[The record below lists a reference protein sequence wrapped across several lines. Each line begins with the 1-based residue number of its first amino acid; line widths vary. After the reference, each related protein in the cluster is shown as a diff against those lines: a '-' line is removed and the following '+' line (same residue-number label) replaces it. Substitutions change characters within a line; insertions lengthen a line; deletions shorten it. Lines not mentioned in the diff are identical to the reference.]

1 MEDKTLDWLD
11 SALKTH
17 TRLTESVVTVFE
29 NLLKANNIDFLA
41 VTGRTKDKK
50 SALEKIDRKGY
61 KKAEEQMTDLS
72 GIRVILYFESDVD
85 KVSKLISGSFG
96 VDMDNSLDKSKV
108 LSKDQI
114 GYRSVHFVCT
124 LGDARSTLPE
134 YSKFTELKFEVQVRT
149 VLQHAWAE
157 LAHDSNYKFSGTLPP
172 EMERKL
178 YLYAGML
185 EIADK
190 GFNELSAQIDLYK
203 QSVDEKSKT
212 GDYAVAIDS
221 ISLIEY
227 FNTWAK
233 ENNILIG
240 SPPKDTSELIQELNS
255 FGVSTLAELIAITP
269 EGYVEAYKELG
280 EESNIFGIIRDW
292 MLISDWKKFLNNVS
306 FNWAVDEDALKILRK
321 FITDQNLTNMLHE
334 LSNHDALNLDGYA
347 NEQDR

>member
-11 SALKTH
+11 STRKTH
-17 TRLTESVVTVFE
+17 TRLTESVITVFE

-61 KKAEEQMTDLS
+61 KKPEEQMTDLS

-85 KVSKLISGSFG
+85 KVSKLISDSFG
-96 VDMDNSLDKSKV
+96 VDIDNSLDKSKV

-134 YSKFTELKFEVQVRT
+134 YSKLTELKFEVQVRT

-172 EMERKL
+172 EIERKL

-190 GFNELSAQIDLYK
+190 GFDELSAQIDLYK

-240 SPPKDTSELIQELNS
+240 STPKNTSELIQELSS

-280 EESNIFGIIRDW
+280 EKSNIFGIIRDW
-292 MLISDWKKFLNNVS
+292 MLITDWKKFLDNVT

-321 FITDQNLTNMLHE
+321 FVTDKNLTDMLKE
-334 LSNHDALNLDGYA
+334 LNKHDALVLDGYDD
-347 NEQDR
+347 E